1 MQKKEFDINS
11 FIDFYFFTFFA
22 IAIIT
27 DIAICMS
34 IPWAWKFLILL
45 AVSHV
50 LIFLLLLQE
59 MDQSTTITWIG
70 FAALFLIPLWEKEN
84 AFQKGAENIWSS
96 LSNILLCVIIYEIIL
111 LIIQKERDTVDMLF
125 AILLLLELVF
135 GYFSHTWICCLPVI
149 ITALLHLYCNRFS
162 KQTGCLFIYSPCFW
176 KIHYIGENFRRF
188 QKEYNKKAHFRA
200 LSCNERKIAVKNE
213 LHRLCQNLRPSYI
226 YITETHE
233 KIIELISSSCI
244 ENGLSIKTICKW
256 KAPFTNKT
264 ESAFW
269 KLYGDQWCR
278 CKECC
283 PEHPEGAG
291 CHVTSPRFLG
301 DKDERDTYIWIFYL
315 KGGKKHA

>member
-59 MDQSTTITWIG
+59 MDQRTTTIWLM
-70 FAALFLIPLWEKEN
+70 FAALFLLPLRKKEN

-111 LIIQKERDTVDMLF
+111 LVIQRKRDTVDMLF
-125 AILLLLELVF
+125 AVLLFLELVL
-135 GYFSHTWICCLPVI
+135 GVSSHVWIGLLPVT
-149 ITALLHLYCNRFS
+149 ITFLLYLYCGMSGRQ
-162 KQTGCLFIYSPCFW
+162 KGCLFVYSPCFW
-176 KIHYIGENFRRF
+176 KIHYIGQNFYGF
-188 QKEYNKKAHFRA
+188 QATYGGKNHFCA
-200 LSCNERKIAVKNE
+200 LSCSERKIAVKNE
-213 LHRLCQNLRPSYI
+213 LHRLCQNLRPDCI

-244 ENGLSIKTICKW
+244 EHGLSIKTICKW

-291 CHVTSPRFLG
+291 CHVTSPRFLE

-315 KGGKKHA
+315 KGGKKNA